1 MNTSTHY
8 DVAIIGAG
16 MAGLAAGIRLAHFD
30 KKVCIFERHNVTG
43 GLNSFYSIDGR
54 KYDVGLHAMTNFVRA
69 GVKGTPLTKLLR
81 QLRIERD
88 EFALCEQKRSRV
100 AFGPR
105 GEVSLTFTNDFAV
118 FESEVARQFPAQI
131 DGFRR
136 LVGIIRTYDDVSLG
150 ALPESARAVI
160 RRHVSDPL
168 LEDMLFCPV
177 MYYGSATEHDMEFGQ
192 FVIMFKALFLEGF
205 ARPLDGVRVIL
216 RVLLDKYRQAGGER
230 RMKCGVQKIIT
241 RDGHAS
247 ALLLDDGT
255 EVTATHVIST
265 VGAPETERLLSGAL
279 LSPSNAQP
287 APTGALS
294 YTETITVLDREP
306 AALGW
311 GDDTIV
317 FFNDSEKFTYARS
330 EAQVDTRSGVICMP
344 NNFDFGPDAH
354 LPDGL
359 FRCTCLASYDQW
371 VNLPEERYRADKAR
385 WYAEIQKSAQRFLP
399 PLPTADALTKA
410 TVATDMFTP
419 RTIIKYTGRL
429 GGAIYGSPQKIRD
442 GRTAIDNLYI
452 AGTDQGFL
460 GIIGAMLSGI
470 SMANFH
476 ILAGGK

>member
-16 MAGLAAGIRLAHFD
+16 MSGLAAGIRLAHFG

-105 GEVSLTFTNDFAV
+105 GEVSLTFTNDFTV

-136 LVGIIRTYDDVSLG
+136 LVALIRTYDDVSLG
-150 ALPESARAVI
+150 ALPESARTVI
-160 RRHVSDPL
+160 RRHVTDPL

-216 RVLLDKYRQAGGER
+216 RVLLDKYRAAGGER

-241 RDGHAS
+241 RDGYAS

-265 VGAPETERLLSGAL
+265 VGAPETEAL
-279 LSPSNAQP
+279 LNSQLSSLNSQLS

-306 AALGW
+306 SALGW

-344 NNFDFGPDAH
+344 NNFDFGPDTH
-354 LPDGL
+354 LPEGL

-371 VNLPEERYRADKAR
+371 VNLPEDQYLADKAR

-399 PLPTADALTKA
+399 ALPTPDALAKA
-410 TVATDMFTP
+410 TLATDMFTP